1 MKKTLGLLAA
11 AVMMLSLFAACASGD
26 SGSADNSASNSGGGN
41 FGSADNSTPNSG
53 GDASA
58 NDAGSVPVSAF
69 DASRVIGVHTREDG
83 SGTRDAFVSI
93 TGVGDDMYGEAVVL
107 GSTNE
112 ILSQVGASEYAIG
125 YISVGS
131 LNDTV
136 KALSID
142 GVVPSNTTV
151 KDGSYAIQ
159 RPFLVCITEEKL
171 ADPLV
176 DDFISFMLSA
186 QGQAQLGSS
195 WTTINDAPSDYS
207 PAGLTGALRIGG
219 STSVDPLMQ
228 KMREAYLALNDGVTI
243 DISGAGSGDGI
254 NGASAGEYD
263 IGMSSRE
270 LREAELETLTPIS
283 IALDGVA
290 VIVNT
295 ANPLLNLSIGQVKEI
310 FTGEITR
317 WSGVN

>member
-1 MKKTLGLLAA
+1 MKKTL
-11 AVMMLSLFAACASGD
+11 AVLIIAVLMLSLVSACSSDSQSPAGDPTPNGSSTPAKRDEPVSEPVSEPVPESAPVSDFD
-26 SGSADNSASNSGGGN
+26 SG
-41 FGSADNSTPNSG
+41 
-53 GDASA
+53 
-58 NDAGSVPVSAF
+58 
-69 DASRVIGVHTREDG
+69 RVIGVHTREDG

-93 TGVGDDMYGEAVVL
+93 TGVGDDMYEEAVVL

-112 ILSQVGASEYAIG
+112 ILSAVGANEYAVG

-131 LNDTV
+131 LNNTV

-142 GVVPSNTTV
+142 GVLPSNATV

-159 RPFLVCITEEKL
+159 RPFLICMSEEKL

-176 DDFISFMLSA
+176 NDFISFMLSA
-186 QGQAQLGSS
+186 QGQAQIGSS
-195 WTTINDAPSDYS
+195 WTMIDESAPDYVS
-207 PAGLTGALRIGG
+207 SGLTGALRVGG
-219 STSVDPLMQ
+219 STSVEPLMQ
-228 KMREAYLALNDGVTI
+228 KMREAYLALNGGVTI
-243 DISGAGSGDGI
+243 DISSTGSGDGI
-254 NGASAGEYD
+254 NGATAGEYD

-270 LREAELETLTPIS
+270 LREAELESLTPVS

-295 ANPLLNLSIGQVKEI
+295 ANPLEELTITQVKDI

-317 WSGVN
+317 WSAVG

>member
-1 MKKTLGLLAA
+1 MKKTFVLLTA
-11 AVMMLSLFAACASGD
+11 AVLTLSLFTACSSPSPAP
-26 SGSADNSASNSGGGN
+26 A
-41 FGSADNSTPNSG
+41 NSTPPAPNNNPTSAP
-53 GDASA
+53 ASET
-58 NDAGSVPVSAF
+58 PVDPGPAF
-69 DASRVIGVHTREDG
+69 DTSRVIGVHTREDG

-112 ILSQVGASEYAIG
+112 ILSQVGASEYAVG

-142 GVVPSNTTV
+142 GVTPSNATV

-159 RPFLVCITEEKL
+159 RPFLVCVTDEKQ

-176 DDFISFMLSA
+176 EDFILFMLSD

-195 WTTINDAPSDYS
+195 WTMIDDGAPEYTA
-207 PAGLTGALRIGG
+207 AGLTGALRIGG
-219 STSVDPLMQ
+219 STSVEPLMQ
-228 KMREAYLALNDGVTI
+228 RMREAYLALNDGVTI
-243 DISGAGSGDGI
+243 DISSTGSGDGI
-254 NGASAGEYD
+254 NGATSGEYD

-295 ANPLLNLSIGQVKEI
+295 ANPLSNLSIEQVKEI